1 LRRKTPKYANRIVMV
16 STHGYWGDP
25 PPAGVPDT
33 GGQTYYVLEVSK
45 TWALQGRKVII
56 LARWFNPYPQVET
69 LAKNLWLVRI
79 PAGSDEFVRSDYLPW
94 RRIGGRED

>member
-1 LRRKTPKYANRIVMV
+1 MKRSSVSKVKTKDLTPLFDPLFQEAGIPIVPGKRTPKHARRIVMV

-45 TWALQGRKVII
+45 AWARQ
-56 LARWFNPYPQVET
+56 
-69 LAKNLWLVRI
+69 
-79 PAGSDEFVRSDYLPW
+79 
-94 RRIGGRED
+94 